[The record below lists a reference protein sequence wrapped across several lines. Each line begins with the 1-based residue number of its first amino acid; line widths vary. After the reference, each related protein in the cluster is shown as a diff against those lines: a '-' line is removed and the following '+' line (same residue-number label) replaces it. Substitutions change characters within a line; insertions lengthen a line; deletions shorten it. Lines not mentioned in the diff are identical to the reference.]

1 MDGYRTGVVSTDA
14 LQAEQIIAFVHGI
27 HRRWESRPR
36 PTGAAPKIPVSE
48 IGGST
53 VSVGLLAP
61 AGEGEWLREALEAVI
76 AQEGPSREVVIVADP
91 ADPSLE
97 VIAAEVCDWATFV
110 DSENGARPTAMANL
124 VGEHCTGM
132 WFALLQPGSL
142 PRPGWLVGI
151 LNATKRNP
159 TAGALALPA
168 YQDQV
173 NGKSTA
179 LSVSRWGRVLPY
191 RGDDD
196 AADSQVFAV
205 SSRAG
210 VFSRA
215 LMEDTG
221 GFDAELPDELADAD
235 LAIRALLLGYRCLLV
250 ADGSVDMDSSL
261 GLVLAE
267 RDGSGSN
274 EARAWARGRVRLLL
288 KTMPRENWDE
298 VGGGMALELLAD
310 IFRAVRD
317 GRHPASTIR
326 GFIEGVTERRDALD
340 IRRRQLGRRRVGG
353 RFVREAFVESEA
365 EMASHCTWQRVLHSL
380 SS

>member
-1 MDGYRTGVVSTDA
+1 
-14 LQAEQIIAFVHGI
+14 
-27 HRRWESRPR
+27 
-36 PTGAAPKIPVSE
+36 
-48 IGGST
+48 
-53 VSVGLLAP
+53 
-61 AGEGEWLREALEAVI
+61 
-76 AQEGPSREVVIVADP
+76 
-91 ADPSLE
+91 
-97 VIAAEVCDWATFV
+97 
-110 DSENGARPTAMANL
+110 
-124 VGEHCTGM
+124 
-132 WFALLQPGSL
+132 
-142 PRPGWLVGI
+142 
-151 LNATKRNP
+151 
-159 TAGALALPA
+159 
-168 YQDQV
+168 
-173 NGKSTA
+173 
-179 LSVSRWGRVLPY
+179 
-191 RGDDD
+191 
-196 AADSQVFAV
+196 
-205 SSRAG
+205 
-210 VFSRA
+210 
-215 LMEDTG
+215 MEDTG